1 LIGEPTSLLY
11 KPGKFKLQLLQLGIQ
26 TVMRHWL
33 LEQGLDAMGG
43 GRFFV
48 GDRPPSIAAW
58 ECVGQP
64 WLSLRLSC
72 LIAYAEM
79 SSANLNRNR
88 INYKIRPKWCLH
100 TIEYSF
106 SADVDTSHGL
116 YFLFFKLV
124 EP

>member
-1 LIGEPTSLLY
+1 MLWGAADFLWVT
-11 KPGKFKLQLLQLGIQ
+11 
-26 TVMRHWL
+26 
-33 LEQGLDAMGG
+33 
-43 GRFFV
+43 
-48 GDRPPSIAAW
+48 DRPA
-58 ECVGQP
+58 
-64 WLSLRLSC
+64 LRLGNVLANRGYHSGLSC

-124 EP
+124 EPYNF